1 MNNEKIVENK
11 KVRSLAVEGAVFF
24 LIVSAIAN
32 IPLVYFP
39 GSPYFLILTGIAFA
53 IIDFGIAYFC
63 WKLKAWSFIIA
74 IILAL
79 FSITSAITISGLRYP
94 GDELLV
100 IVQSLIIF
108 FSVRGYREVT
118 KK

>member
-1 MNNEKIVENK
+1 M
-11 KVRSLAVEGAVFF
+11 RSLAVEGTFFF

-39 GSPYFLILTGIAFA
+39 GSPSFLILTGIAFT
-53 IIDFGIAYFC
+53 IIDFVIAYFC
-63 WKLKAWSFIIA
+63 WQLKAWSFIIA
-74 IILAL
+74 IVLAL
-79 FSITSAITISGLRYP
+79 FVITSAVIISGLQYP

-108 FSVRGYREVT
+108 FSSRGYREIR
-118 KK
+118 KKNKKLIS